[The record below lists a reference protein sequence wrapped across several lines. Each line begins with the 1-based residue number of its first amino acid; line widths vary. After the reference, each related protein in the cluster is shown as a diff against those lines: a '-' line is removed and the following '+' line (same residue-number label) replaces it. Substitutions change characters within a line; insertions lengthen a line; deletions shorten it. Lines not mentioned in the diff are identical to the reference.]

1 MITALLI
8 LLPLVLAA
16 LMLFAKPDIAKRL
29 AVGFSLAEV
38 GLFVLAT
45 HFFTHH
51 AKNMT
56 QLNLAWLPFG
66 ANFSV
71 GLDGISYVLV
81 LLTVVLIPFILL
93 TVRSIDYNSRFYAL
107 VFIMQAALIGV
118 FVARDGFLFYIF
130 WELALIPIYFICLA
144 YGDKNRRTVTLKFFI
159 YTTLGSLLMLVG
171 LLYVYFSTPG
181 AHSFDI
187 QSLYAAGHEL
197 SSKEQTFVF
206 WMIFSAFAIKMPIFP
221 FHTWQPDT
229 YVSAPTQGT
238 MLLSGIMLKM
248 GTYGMIR
255 WLIPMVPQ
263 GYLVS
268 ENIVLAL
275 CVISVVYASCLALVQ
290 TDFKR
295 LIAYSSIA
303 HVGLIAAG
311 LTSFNLE
318 GITGGVV
325 QMFAHGITVVG
336 LFYIA
341 QIIQQ
346 RTQTSTIGAF
356 GGLRNATPH
365 LAVLFLIVLLGS
377 VALPLTN
384 GFVGEFLLING
395 IFQVNPWLAGVAGL
409 TVILG
414 AVYMLRS
421 YQTMMLGNA
430 NLSTTPVYD
439 LDQNETLVL
448 IACAFMILFFGI
460 FPSLLTNIITP
471 DVAELMKS
479 FQEGLIH

>member
-29 AVGFSLAEV
+29 SVGFSLAEI
-38 GLFVLAT
+38 GLFIFAT
-45 HFFTHH
+45 HNFTHH
-51 AKNMT
+51 VKNMT
-56 QLNLAWLPFG
+56 QINLNWLPFG
-66 ANFSV
+66 ANFNV

-81 LLTVVLIPFILL
+81 LLTVILVPFILL
-93 TVRSIDYNSRFYAL
+93 TIRNIDYNSRFYAL
-107 VFIMQAALIGV
+107 VFVMQAALIGV
-118 FVARDGFLFYIF
+118 FTARDGFLFYIF
-130 WELALIPIYFICLA
+130 WELALIPIYFICLS
-144 YGDKNRRTVTLKFFI
+144 YGDENRRHVTIKFFI
-159 YTTLGSLLMLVG
+159 YTITGSLLMLVG
-171 LLYVYFSTPG
+171 LLYVYFATPG
-181 AHSFDI
+181 THSFDI

-197 SSKEQTFVF
+197 SNKEQLLVF
-206 WMIFSAFAIKMPIFP
+206 WLIFSAFAIKMPIFP

-238 MLLSGIMLKM
+238 MLLSGVMLKM

-263 GYLVS
+263 GFMAS
-268 ENIVLAL
+268 SDIVLAL

-295 LIAYSSIA
+295 MIAYSSIA
-303 HVGLIAAG
+303 HVGLIGAG
-311 LTSFNLE
+311 LTAFNLE

-325 QMFAHGITVVG
+325 QMFAHGISVVG

-346 RTQTSTIGAF
+346 RTQSRTIGAF
-356 GGLRNATPH
+356 GGLRTATPH

-377 VALPLTN
+377 VALPLTQ
-384 GFVGEFLLING
+384 GFVGEFLLLNG

-414 AVYMLRS
+414 AVYMLRG
-421 YQTMMLGNA
+421 YQTMMLGETH
-430 NLSTTPVYD
+430 LTTAPVYD
-439 LDQNETLVL
+439 LDQNETFVL

-471 DVAELMKS
+471 DVAELMKA
-479 FQEGLIH
+479 FQEGMIH